1 MLPFATE
8 DHQAMRFANFCARSF
23 RSLVLAGAFVLGGNC
38 QASEDSYKTASDV
51 LAVGVPLVAAVVS
64 VVQDDAS
71 GVLQLS
77 KSEALTLLSV
87 ELLKRTTNKTRPNGR
102 DDRSF
107 PSGHT
112 AVAFAAAQYMQMRGG
127 WRYGVPAYLAAAAT
141 GYSRV
146 RAKEHYWRDVLAGA
160 AIGIASS
167 YYFTD
172 SRERMSFGMMF
183 GRDSVYAHIHSTW

>member
-1 MLPFATE
+1 
-8 DHQAMRFANFCARSF
+8 MRFINFRPLHF
-23 RSLVLAGAFVLGGNC
+23 PSLLLAGTVALGGNC
-38 QASEDSYKTASDV
+38 LASEDSYSRASDV
-51 LAVGVPLVAAVVS
+51 LAVGVPLAAAVIS
-64 VVQDDAS
+64 VAHDDAS
-71 GVLQLS
+71 GLLQLS

-87 ELLKRTTNKTRPNGR
+87 EVLKRTTNKTRPNGR

-112 AVAFAAAQYMQMRGG
+112 AVAFAAAQYMQIRGG

-146 RAKEHYWRDVLAGA
+146 KAKEHYWRDVLAGA
-160 AIGIASS
+160 AIGMATS

-172 SRERMSFGMMF
+172 NRERVSFGMMF
-183 GRDSVYAHIHSTW
+183 GRDSVYAHVNTSW

>member
-1 MLPFATE
+1 
-8 DHQAMRFANFCARSF
+8 MRLVNCC
-23 RSLVLAGAFVLGGNC
+23 SLRLSALFFVGTLALNGISL
-38 QASEDSYKTASDV
+38 ASEERYDNASDV
-51 LAVGVPLVAAVVS
+51 LAVGVPLAAAVLS
-64 VVQDDAS
+64 VAHDDAS
-71 GVLQLS
+71 GLLQLT

-87 ELLKRTTNKTRPNGR
+87 EVLKRTTNKTRPNGR

-146 RAKEHYWRDVLAGA
+146 QAKEHYWRDVLAGA
-160 AIGIASS
+160 AIGIATS

-172 SRERMSFGMMF
+172 NRERMTFGMMF
-183 GRDSVYAHIHSTW
+183 GRDSVHAQLHTTW

>member
-1 MLPFATE
+1 MTTALPRLRHFLA
-8 DHQAMRFANFCARSF
+8 C
-23 RSLVLAGAFVLGGNC
+23 VLALVVATSATHAGE
-38 QASEDSYKTASDV
+38 SSYRTTSDA
-51 LAVGVPLVAAVVS
+51 LAVGIPLAAAILS
-64 VVQDDAS
+64 VTNDDAS
-71 GVLQLS
+71 GLLQLA
-77 KSEALTLLSV
+77 KSEALTLASV
-87 ELLKRTTNKTRPNGR
+87 ELLKRTTNETRPNGK

-127 WRYGVPAYLAAAAT
+127 WRYGVPAYLAASLT

-160 AIGIASS
+160 ALGIASS

-172 SRERMSFGMMF
+172 SRERFGFGVMF
-183 GRDSVYAHIHSTW
+183 GADSAHAYLHSTW